1 MQICAHDRR
10 RSQCKEST
18 GSSVWHQMFQ
28 KRGPAERAVLIRT
41 CTGYMYMMVGLGR
54 LPDFEGVG
62 WQGYNHGSKKDIL
75 RT

>member
-1 MQICAHDRR
+1 M
-10 RSQCKEST
+10 
-18 GSSVWHQMFQ
+18 
-28 KRGPAERAVLIRT
+28 LIRT